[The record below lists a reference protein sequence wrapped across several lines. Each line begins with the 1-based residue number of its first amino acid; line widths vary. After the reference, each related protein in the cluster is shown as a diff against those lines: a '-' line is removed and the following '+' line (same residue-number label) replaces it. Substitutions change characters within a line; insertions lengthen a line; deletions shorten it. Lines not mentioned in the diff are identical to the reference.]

1 MTMPAKNKRRV
12 VIGDKENRGVRH
24 GRFPRGDVGEPLGP
38 VKAKPR
44 STGRV
49 SPPTGDRRHMTK
61 IRLGVLDTSTVFSKA
76 RLAALPVDPDVKLE
90 RDVESEQTVKEVLGD
105 LSGREEGTTDNASAK
120 PKTAKVGVRRQR
132 RKVGKKV
139 PLQPAAKAKPKAT
152 KKKVTKPKAA
162 AKKPVKRKP
171 VKRKVK

>member
-1 MTMPAKNKRRV
+1 MPQRNKRRV
-12 VIGDKENRGVRH
+12 VIGEKEDRGVRH

-44 STGRV
+44 STGRI

-76 RLAALPVDPDVKLE
+76 RLAALPVDRDVKLE

-120 PKTAKVGVRRQR
+120 PKAAKMGVRRQR
-132 RKVGKKV
+132 RKVGKKT
-139 PLQPAAKAKPKAT
+139 PHEPPAAKAT
-152 KKKVTKPKAA
+152 KKKVTKPKAVA
-162 AKKPVKRKP
+162 KKKPVKRKP